1 MRYSL
6 LIIQVMFAVLPSYLV
21 RKVFAVVALLAALFS
36 PYALASNEVLNDLNV
51 VETAEGMV
59 VEIRY
64 FRPLFY
70 VSHSPEKS
78 GKKLR
83 VQLRQ
88 NSIDLAAA
96 AEIGNNEEV
105 LTWSSAF
112 GAPVDTVVLDNI
124 HSEAPTLVVNF
135 AEKVKFNAR
144 HASDHQ
150 SMIIV
155 IERDKSDIVNAQ
167 VFEETKT
174 DAPVNLVTQLKPLD
188 YAMTDLLDRANKAM
202 LDQDYSRAVQIF
214 TRIRAEGN
222 EAIKPPVQE
231 LIGLARE
238 YKGQMAHAKAEYQ
251 RYLEDYPEGEGAVRV
266 NQRLNAILTASQ
278 QPKRPIGAERSAQA
292 GKGEQWQKQ
301 VYGSFG
307 QYYFR
312 NEITVADES
321 SRLLRSVLNNDLN
334 VVARARNDHYDF
346 KAQIAGNYQKD
357 LNSDTDRDKLNPNL
371 LSLEGRQKDWGLYG
385 RIGRQS
391 RNSGGV
397 FGRFDGGHVSY
408 EATGIIT
415 VNGVAGYPVDYSK
428 RDEVNGDRS
437 FYGASVDVGTLWGGW
452 EFSGFYFNQVNQG
465 ALDREAVGGEARYYD
480 GQKSFFTMV
489 DYDIY
494 YNNLNLFMVNG
505 TWAFNQGL
513 TVNASYDRRS
523 NPILTTTSAIIG
535 QGGDD
540 LADLS
545 TRYTLLQIVQLAM
558 DRTATIDNAN
568 LGVTKTLNDNWQLNA
583 SVNTSKYGGTV
594 ASGGVEAID
603 AYGQDFYYSA
613 QLVSNRFITDN
624 DSLIVGVRYAD
635 TDRASTSSL
644 DLNWRISATP
654 KLRINP
660 RLRFDHRKSNENNNS
675 RVMTR
680 PVLRLDYAVRRAI
693 KLELDL
699 GYDFISETFID
710 QDVDST
716 GYYVNAGYR
725 LQF

>member
-1 MRYSL
+1 MRSYFS
-6 LIIQVMFAVLPSYLV
+6 VFKMMFFWVAISAVCK
-21 RKVFAVVALLAALFS
+21 RCGIALLGVLFS
-36 PYALASNEVLNDLNV
+36 ASAFASNEVLNDLNV

-88 NSIDLAAA
+88 NSIDLTAAA
-96 AEIGNNEEV
+96 AMGDNEEV

-112 GAPVDTVVLDNI
+112 GAPVDTVVLENI
-124 HSEAPTLVVNF
+124 YTETPSLIVNF
-135 AEKVKFNAR
+135 SEKVKFNAR

-155 IERDKSDIVNAQ
+155 IERDKSDVVSTQ
-167 VFEETKT
+167 VFEEVKSETS
-174 DAPVNLVTQLKPLD
+174 VNLVTQLKPLD

-238 YKGQMAHAKAEYQ
+238 YKGQLAHAKAEYQ

-266 NQRLNAILTASQ
+266 SQRLNAILTASQ
-278 QPKRPIGAERSAQA
+278 QPKRPIAAERNTPS
-292 GKGEQWQKQ
+292 GKADSWEKQ

-312 NEITVADES
+312 DEITVADES
-321 SRLLRSVLNNDLN
+321 SRLLRSVLSNDLS

-346 KAQIAGNYQKD
+346 KAQVAGNYQKD
-357 LNSDTDRDKLNPNL
+357 LNSETDRDKLNPNL

-397 FGRFDGGHVSY
+397 FGRFDGAHASY

-415 VNGVAGYPVDYSK
+415 VNGVVGYPVDFSK
-428 RDEVNGDRS
+428 RDEVNTDRS

-465 ALDREAVGGEARYYD
+465 ALDREAIGGEARYYD
-480 GQKSFFTMV
+480 GEKSLFALV

-494 YNNLNLFMVNG
+494 YSNLNLFMLNG
-505 TWAFNQGL
+505 TWTFKQGL
-513 TVNASYDRRS
+513 TVNGSFDRRS
-523 NPILTTTSAIIG
+523 NPILTTTSAVIG
-535 QGGDD
+535 QGGQD

-545 TRYTLLQIVQLAM
+545 TRYTLLQITQLAV
-558 DRTATIDNAN
+558 DRTATLDNAT
-568 LGVTKTLNDNWQLNA
+568 LGVTQKLNDNWQLNA
-583 SVNTSKYGGTV
+583 SLNTSKYGGTV
-594 ASGGVEAID
+594 ASGGVEGIA

-613 QLVSNRFITDN
+613 QLVSNRFITDS
-624 DSLIVGVRYAD
+624 DSFIVGVRYSD
-635 TDRASTSSL
+635 TDRANTATL
-644 DLNWRISATP
+644 DLNWRMQATS
-654 KLRINP
+654 KLRFNP
-660 RLRFDHRKSNENNNS
+660 RLRLDSRKSNVNGNT

-680 PVLRLDYAVRRAI
+680 PVLRVDYAVRRAI

-699 GYDFISETFID
+699 GYDFVSETFAD
-710 QDVDST
+710 QDVEST
-716 GYYVNAGYR
+716 GYYINAGYR
-725 LQF
+725 WQF